1 MATMTEQNK
10 MRRKMADTI
19 RFLAA
24 DMVQQANSGHPGA
37 PMGLADIAVVLGE
50 HLSHNPKNPKWLNR
64 DRLVFSGGHG
74 TGLIY
79 SLLHLWGYDVS
90 LEDLKNF
97 RQLDSKTPGHPEY
110 GHTDGIEITTGPL
123 GQGIANAVGFAMAE
137 AYTKNQ
143 VNSDTCDLI
152 DHKVYCLCGDGD
164 LQEGIS
170 YEACALAG
178 HLELKDL
185 ILIYDSN
192 EITIEGDTSIAW
204 SEDVAKRFEAQNWQ
218 VLKINGHCYDE
229 IDKALAEAKDASK
242 PTVIIAN
249 TIIGKG
255 AEGLEGSHT
264 THGAPLGEEVIKA
277 SKAKAG
283 FDPEARFAIPE
294 DALIR
299 FRCALEQGELAEK
312 EWIHRQKE
320 APLIEQN
327 HALERLQNP
336 DFSAIDYP
344 DFSGA
349 DGFATRDANGQIL
362 NAIAKTLPGFI
373 GGSADLA
380 PSNKTTLKEMG
391 DFPKGKNIHFGI
403 REHAMAAITNAMA
416 LYGTVIPFN
425 ATFFVF
431 SDYQKPSA
439 RIAALT
445 GIRNFFVWTHDSI
458 GVGEDGPTHEP
469 IEQLSQFRALPNF
482 YVWRP
487 ADATENVEAWK
498 TALQMQAPSAFV
510 LSRQKL
516 KTLKPERDFGEVSR
530 GAYIVKKRDNA
541 TLTIMASGSELMPS
555 LQAGCFLEQM
565 GIPANIVSVPCLDLF
580 NEQDADYRKAVIDPS
595 TKVLAVEAAT
605 ATEYYRYADEVLGME
620 SFGASAPAG
629 ELFKKFGFT
638 IKGIKQRACALMG
651 VENKR
656 ITIEKLGEA

>member
-1 MATMTEQNK
+1 MAMTEQNT
-10 MRRKMADTI
+10 MRKKMANTI

-24 DMVQQANSGHPGA
+24 DMVQKANSGHPGA

-50 HLSHNPKNPKWLNR
+50 KLSHNPKNPKWLNR

-74 TGLIY
+74 STLIY

-90 LEDLKNF
+90 LDDLKDF

-137 AYTKNQ
+137 AYTANQ
-143 VNSDTCDLI
+143 VNSETCELI

-178 HLELKDL
+178 HLGLKDL
-185 ILIYDSN
+185 VLIYDSN

-204 SEDVAKRFEAQNWQ
+204 SEDVAKRFDAQNWN
-218 VLKINGHCYDE
+218 VLKINGHCYED
-229 IDKALAEAKDASK
+229 IDKALNEAKDATR
-242 PTVIIAN
+242 PTIIIAN

-255 AEGLEGSHT
+255 AGELEGTHH
-264 THGAPLGEEVIKA
+264 THGAPLGDKIIAE
-277 SKAKAG
+277 SKAKEG
-283 FDPEARFAIPE
+283 FNPDETFQIPE
-294 DALIR
+294 DVLVR
-299 FRCALEQGELAEK
+299 FRCALEEGELAEK

-327 HALERLQNP
+327 EALARLLNP
-336 DFSAIDYP
+336 DFSAIEYP
-344 DFSGA
+344 DFSNDPA
-349 DGFATRDANGQIL
+349 VATRDSNGLIL
-362 NAIAKTLPGFI
+362 NAIAKAIPSFI

-380 PSNKTTLKEMG
+380 PSNKTELKDLG

-403 REHAMAAITNAMA
+403 REHSMAAITNAMA
-416 LYGTVIPFN
+416 LYGTTIPFN

-431 SDYQKPSA
+431 SDYLKPSA

-445 GIRNFFVWTHDSI
+445 NIQNFFVWTHDSI

-469 IEQLSQFRALPNF
+469 IEHISQFRALPNF

-498 TALQMQAPSAFV
+498 TALEIQAPHGFV

-516 KTLKPERDFGEVSR
+516 KTLKPKRDFGEVSK
-530 GAYIVKKRDNA
+530 GAYIVKKRKDANF
-541 TLTIMASGSELMPS
+541 TLMASGSELMPC
-555 LQAGCFLEQM
+555 LKAACYLAPL
-565 GIPANIVSVPCLDLF
+565 GIKANVVSVPCLDLF
-580 NEQDADYRKAVIDPS
+580 NEQDTPYKAAVVDPN

-605 ATEYYRYADEVLGME
+605 AQEFYRYADDVLGME
-620 SFGASAPAG
+620 SFGASAPADL
-629 ELFKKFGFT
+629 LFEKFGFT
-638 IKGIKQRACALMG
+638 KEGIMKRACALMD
-651 VENKR
+651 VEYR
-656 ITIEKLGEA
+656 EVDLGECEV

>member
-1 MATMTEQNK
+1 MPNTMRK
-10 MRRKMADTI
+10 KMANTI

-24 DMVQQANSGHPGA
+24 DMVQEANSGHPGA

-50 HLSHNPKNPKWLNR
+50 HLNHNPKNTKWLNR

-90 LEDLKNF
+90 LDDLKNF

-123 GQGIANAVGFAMAE
+123 GQGVANAVGFAMAKE
-137 AYTKNQ
+137 YTANQ
-143 VNSDTCDLI
+143 VNSETCDLI

-178 HLELKDL
+178 HLALKDL

-204 SEDVAKRFEAQNWQ
+204 SEDVAKRFEAQKWNI
-218 VLKINGHCYDE
+218 LKINGHCYNE
-229 IDKALAEAKDASK
+229 IDEALKSAKSSDK
-242 PTVIIAN
+242 PTIIIAN
-249 TIIGKG
+249 TIIGRG
-255 AEGLEGSHT
+255 ADGLEGNHE
-264 THGAPLGEEVIKA
+264 THGAPLGEETIRV
-277 SKAKAG
+277 SKAKVG
-283 FDPEARFAIPE
+283 FPE
-294 DALIR
+294 DKKFYISDDVLLR
-299 FRCALEQGELAEK
+299 FRCAIEEGELLEK

-327 HALERLQNP
+327 EALDRLLNP
-336 DFSAIDYP
+336 DFSSIDYP
-344 DFSGA
+344 DFSG
-349 DGFATRDANGQIL
+349 DSDVATRDSNGKIL
-362 NAIAKTLPGFI
+362 NAIATAIPSFI

-380 PSNKTTLKEMG
+380 PSNKTTLKDMG

-403 REHAMAAITNAMA
+403 REHAMGAITNAMA

-439 RIAALT
+439 RIASLT
-445 GIRNFFVWTHDSI
+445 GIQNFFIWTHDSI
-458 GVGEDGPTHEP
+458 GVGEDGPTHQP
-469 IEQLSQFRALPNF
+469 IEHISQFRALPNF

-487 ADATENVEAWK
+487 ADATENVEAWRK
-498 TALQMQAPSAFV
+498 ALTIDAPHGFV

-516 KTLKPERDFGEVSR
+516 KTLKPKRAFGDVSK
-530 GAYIVKKRDNA
+530 GAYMVKRREGAN
-541 TLTIMASGSELMPS
+541 LTIMASGSELMPS
-555 LQAGCFLEQM
+555 LRAGCHLELL
-565 GIPANIVSVPCLDLF
+565 GIKANIVSVPCLDLF
-580 NEQDADYRKAVIDPS
+580 NEQDSEYKSQVIDS
-595 TKVLAVEAAT
+595 NTKVLAVEAST
-605 ATEYYRYADEVLGME
+605 ATEYYRYADDILGME
-620 SFGASAPAG
+620 SFGASAPANLLS
-629 ELFKKFGFT
+629 EKFGFT
-638 IKGIKQRACALMG
+638 IKGIMQKACNLMSVEYKDVDLG
-651 VENKR
+651 VCKV
-656 ITIEKLGEA
+656 

>member
-1 MATMTEQNK
+1 MAMTEQNQ
-10 MRRKMADTI
+10 MRKKMANTI

-24 DMVQQANSGHPGA
+24 DMVQKANSGHPGA
-37 PMGLADIAVVLGE
+37 PMGLADIAVVLSE

-90 LEDLKNF
+90 LDDLKQF

-110 GHTDGIEITTGPL
+110 GHTAGIEITTGPL

-137 AYTKNQ
+137 AYTANQ
-143 VNSDTCDLI
+143 VNSETCELI

-178 HLELKDL
+178 HLGLKDL

-204 SEDVAKRFEAQNWQ
+204 SEDVAKRFDAQNWN
-218 VLKINGHCYDE
+218 VLTVNGHCYDK
-229 IDKALAEAKDASK
+229 IDEALNEAKKADR
-242 PTVIIAN
+242 PTIIIAN

-255 AEGLEGSHT
+255 AGELEGTHH
-264 THGAPLGEEVIKA
+264 THGAPLGEKIIAE
-277 SKAKAG
+277 SKAKEG
-283 FDPEARFAIPE
+283 FDPEQTFQIPE
-294 DALIR
+294 EVLLR
-299 FRCALEQGELAEK
+299 FRCAVEQGDLAEK

-327 HALERLQNP
+327 EALERLLNP
-336 DFSAIDYP
+336 DFSTIEYP
-344 DFSGA
+344 DFSNDA
-349 DGFATRDANGQIL
+349 AVATRDSNGKIL
-362 NAIAKTLPGFI
+362 NAIAKAIPSFI

-380 PSNKTTLKEMG
+380 PSNKTTLKDMG
-391 DFPKGKNIHFGI
+391 DFPKGKNLHFGI
-403 REHAMAAITNAMA
+403 REHSMAAITNAMA
-416 LYGTVIPFN
+416 LYGTTMPFN

-431 SDYQKPSA
+431 SDYLKPAA

-445 GIRNFFVWTHDSI
+445 RIQNFFVWTHDSI

-469 IEQLSQFRALPNF
+469 IEHISQFRALPNF
-482 YVWRP
+482 YLWRP

-498 TALQMQAPSAFV
+498 TALRMKAPHGFV

-516 KTLKPERDFGEVSR
+516 KTLKPKRDFGEVSR
-530 GAYIVKKRDNA
+530 GAYIVKKREGA
-541 TLTIMASGSELMPS
+541 TMTLMASGSELMPC
-555 LQAGCFLEQM
+555 LQAACHLEVL
-565 GIPANIVSVPCLDLF
+565 GVKANVVSVPCLDLF
-580 NEQDADYRKAVIDPS
+580 NEQDKTYKETVVDPS
-595 TKVLAVEAAT
+595 TTVLAVEAAT
-605 ATEYYRYADEVLGME
+605 ATEYYRYADDVLGME
-620 SFGASAPAG
+620 SFGASAPADL
-629 ELFKKFGFT
+629 LFEKFGFT
-638 IKGIKQRACALMG
+638 IQGITKRACELVGA
-651 VENKR
+651 EY
-656 ITIEKLGEA
+656 KLIDLGK